1 MSAETSI
8 CISVLC
14 VYVLAPLP
22 QRQQPSLATARL
34 AYANA
39 ASLEILPSGETQ
51 TKSIGSS
58 NIFTCRPNVENPKL
72 ITDMQWLDPQNRV
85 IESLKL
91 VVLPI
96 ESTSPGHSKPAMYT
110 ELHQDNSLSL
120 FFNSLQEEQAGRYTC
135 KGTYANSVPL
145 NKSVTIDTIVAITWD
160 DAPKNQYPILGEDFS
175 ILCKVRAR
183 PSPSVDW
190 LYNGEL
196 VKTNDH
202 YIIDTHALKIKN
214 VQESDDGIYTCRAS
228 VPTTGEL
235 RERPIRV
242 EVHVRPTIEERPTPV
257 DVIEGENE
265 NIECKAKGKPPP
277 KFTWV
282 KSLTKQ
288 NLSNADRFTVN
299 PDTGDL
305 TIVTVNREDAGEYQC
320 TATNAAGSATS
331 NIVVNVIVKPKIM
344 EFPNVTV
351 IQGNEVDVR
360 CKAFGRPPPKVT
372 LRKHTAEKAYVVGTQ
387 ADDGRIILIN
397 QPDEVTGE
405 TVGTLN
411 IRDVLRSYDG
421 LYECV
426 AENAGGVAHKNGH
439 VTVEFP
445 PSFAFMRNNTVWSWD
460 RRPVNLTCIAESIPN
475 ATITWMMAGN
485 KKIENVPEIKQYG
498 KGPTSI
504 LMVVPLDSRYY
515 TDYKCIAANSHGTRE
530 IIIQLRQATRP
541 NELLQAKMAEI
552 TATTIRFDLVP
563 PPTHPDLPVKSV
575 IVQYK
580 EEIQTWAEARNRT
593 WSIDSVYVLEGLKPQ
608 TSYDFRFAAIN
619 KVGQGNW
626 GTFYRETTPG
636 RTFPKE
642 PTIITKVSSEYD
654 VSMFSNQYELLWT
667 VPPDNGEPIDMYQIR
682 YCQIKPVTG
691 GEWQTEEDTC
701 KTLNVKGVGRTKY
714 WLKDLHSD
722 YFYSVEVKARNAMGF
737 SKPGVARF
745 KTAKGLD
752 TTVVHHQGPLIS
764 SAAIIGIVIAVLFIV
779 IVIIDVICCCA
790 HKTGIIY
797 YVCERSRRK
806 PVDEEDAKLGSLYGW
821 RFPLP
826 YCDQKMA
833 NVAGVTAIQD
843 SGSGKNTIRLVKH
856 TAIDEKEP
864 LKEEKKITP
873 IIDSG
878 LRRETSVTF
887 DGKRSVSKTGFV
899 GKDSAV

>member
-85 IESLKL
+85 IESLN
-91 VVLPI
+91 
-96 ESTSPGHSKPAMYT
+96 TSPGHSKPAMYT

-504 LMVVPLDSRYY
+504 LMVVPLDGRYY

-530 IIIQLRQATRP
+530 IVIQLRQATRP

-575 IVQYK
+575 VVQYK

-642 PTIITKVSSEYD
+642 PTIITKVSNEYD

-667 VPPDNGEPIDMYQIR
+667 VPLDNGEPIDMYQIR

-722 YFYSVEVKARNAMGF
+722 NFYSVEVKARNAMGF

-806 PVDEEDAKLGSLYGW
+806 PVDEEDAKLG
-821 RFPLP
+821 R
-826 YCDQKMA
+826 
-833 NVAGVTAIQD
+833 
-843 SGSGKNTIRLVKH
+843 
-856 TAIDEKEP
+856 DEKEP